1 MYKTDGSVSKL
12 ILTIT
17 KSLNEINCIHEGSSN
32 VKPKWRVPI
41 NDIKEIVYYN
51 DEAKFQKSHF
61 YKSNFLGKKPEPE
74 RCLSIMAINNELH
87 ILFPTK

>member
-1 MYKTDGSVSKL
+1 MVKGLLCTMYKTDGSVSKL

-61 YKSNFLGKKPEPE
+61 YKSNFLGKSKF
-74 RCLSIMAINNELH
+74 SFI
-87 ILFPTK
+87 